1 MTLIALLGLLII
13 GLFVALVVALFVPLV
28 IGALANRVSG
38 ALTDRPLNLGC
49 LGYLIVSFLGALL
62 GHYLFGNVG
71 PRLMDIHIFPAFVGA
86 VIVTII
92 LSLVV
97 GYNRRRRNY

>member
-13 GLFVALVVALFVPLV
+13 GLFVALLVALIVPLI

-38 ALTDRPLNLGC
+38 VITDRPLNLGC
-49 LGYLIVSFLGALL
+49 LGYLIVSFLGAIV
-62 GHYLFGNVG
+62 GHLLFGNFG
-71 PRLMDIHIFPAFVGA
+71 PRLMDIYVVPAFFGA

-92 LSLVV
+92 LSVLV
-97 GYNRRRRNY
+97 GYRRGRRY